1 MTSNPNKKEAL
12 GKGIRS
18 LLQHID
24 EDLRTTGQALE
35 ERAAPVTGSERIAL
49 DLIEAN
55 PRQPRHDFD
64 PEALRELS
72 ESIRAH
78 DLIQPLT
85 VVRSGPG
92 KYRLIAGE
100 RRLRAARM
108 AGLRDVPVYIRQ
120 GDDQKALVWAL
131 LENLQRQDLNAIEV
145 ALGYQRLMEEG
156 GLTQEQVAGQMG
168 KDRSTVTNY
177 IRLLKL
183 PPDIQVALRT
193 GKIAMGHARVIS
205 GLELVDAQ
213 LLLLSEIL
221 KRNLS
226 VRQTELLARATRKP
240 APKPAASSSL
250 PPAYRQFEDRLS
262 SHFSTKVR
270 LTRSAAGKGNILIEF
285 YSDPDLGRI
294 YDLLLP

>member
-1 MTSNPNKKEAL
+1 MTSNPNRKEAL

-24 EDLRTTGQALE
+24 DDLRTTGQALE
-35 ERAAPVTGSERIAL
+35 ERASPVTGTERIPL
-49 DLIEAN
+49 DQISAN

-85 VVRSGPG
+85 VSRNGPG
-92 KYRLIAGE
+92 KYLLIAGE

-120 GDDQKALVWAL
+120 ADDQQVLIWAL
-131 LENLQRQDLNAIEV
+131 LENLQRQDLNPVEV
-145 ALGYQRLMEEG
+145 ALGYQRLLEEG
-156 GLTQEQVAGQMG
+156 GLTQEQVAERIG
-168 KDRSTVTNY
+168 KDRTTVTNY

-193 GKIAMGHARVIS
+193 GKISMGHARVIS
-205 GLELVDAQ
+205 GAEPVDRQ
-213 LLLLSEIL
+213 LHLFSEIL
-221 KRNLS
+221 KRHLS
-226 VRQTELLARATRKP
+226 VRQTELVARSSRKP
-240 APKPAASSSL
+240 SKKALESSAL

-270 LTRSAAGKGNILIEF
+270 LTRSPEGKGHILIEF